1 MRIINVSE
9 TCCCSL
15 DRYADK
21 YGGVI
26 QETDGFNGVTSAVN
40 EPLGVIGIVA
50 PSEFPLLGFVS
61 LVAPAVVRGNAVI
74 AVPSQTAPLAVTD
87 LYQVLDT
94 SDLPG
99 GVINIVTGHTDV
111 LAKTLAEHQDV
122 DGIWYCGSQ
131 IGRYHVEQLAADSMK
146 RVYCPQ
152 SLPSLQPSQG
162 LVSRLASDELL
173 REASE
178 VKNIWL
184 PMGGE

>member
-1 MRIINVSE
+1 M
-9 TCCCSL
+9 L

-50 PSEFPLLGFVS
+50 PSEFPLLGFIS
-61 LVAPAVVRGNAVI
+61 LVAPAVVRGNAVVAI
-74 AVPSQTAPLAVTD
+74 PSQSAPLAVTD

-99 GVINIVTGHTDV
+99 GVINIVTGHADSLTQC
-111 LAKTLAEHQDV
+111 LSQHQDV
-122 DGIWYCGSQ
+122 DGIWYCGSK
-131 IGRYHVEQLAADSMK
+131 IGRYHVERLAADNMK
-146 RVYCPQ
+146 RVYFPQ
-152 SLPSLQPSQG
+152 SVNPLQP
-162 LVSRLASDELL
+162 LSRVESDELL
-173 REASE
+173 RAASE

>member
-1 MRIINVSE
+1 M
-9 TCCCSL
+9 L

-50 PSEFPLLGFVS
+50 PSEFPLLGFIS
-61 LVAPAVVRGNAVI
+61 LVAPAVVRGNAVVAI
-74 AVPSQTAPLAVTD
+74 PSQAAPLAVTD

-99 GVINIVTGHTDV
+99 GVINIVTGHADV
-111 LAKTLAEHQDV
+111 LAKTMSEHQDV

-131 IGRYHVEQLAADSMK
+131 IGRYHVEQLAADNMK

-152 SLPSLQPSQG
+152 SLPSLQP
-162 LVSRLASDELL
+162 LSRVASDELL

>member
-1 MRIINVSE
+1 MS
-9 TCCCSL
+9 CCCAF

-26 QETDGFNGVTSAVN
+26 QETDGFNGVTTAVN

-50 PSEFPLLGFVS
+50 PSESPLLGFIS
-61 LVAPAVVRGNAVI
+61 LVAPAVVRGNTVVAI
-74 AVPSQTAPLAVTD
+74 PSQAAPLAVTD

-99 GVINIVTGHTDV
+99 GVINIVTGNQDS
-111 LAKTLAEHQDV
+111 LCRCLSQHQDV

-131 IGRYHVEQLAADSMK
+131 IGRYHVEQLAADNMK
-146 RVYCPQ
+146 RVYFPR
-152 SLPSLQPSQG
+152 SVTSSQP
-162 LVSRLASDELL
+162 LSRVASDELL